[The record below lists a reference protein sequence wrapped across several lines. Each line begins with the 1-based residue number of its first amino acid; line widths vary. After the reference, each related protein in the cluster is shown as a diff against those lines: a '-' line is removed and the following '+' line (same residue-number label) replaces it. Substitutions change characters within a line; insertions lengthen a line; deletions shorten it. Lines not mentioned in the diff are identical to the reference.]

1 MKKQIWFEEVGLC
14 YAKNFDEVES
24 ARSQFEHERETIL
37 DHLGAILRADLP
49 AARLKAIADPIRED
63 GWDNWWLSGAFFK
76 FRRDSGKTEY
86 QSGICFGIGYDH
98 CFEGEGGGRFG
109 FGTYVNFRLRPN
121 RYRDLKPKIVELA
134 RELKLVF
141 DHDTEADQLY
151 LRSAWFLANEESF
164 MLGVFEREVS
174 RLPDLFAKIDEPL
187 AEAYAKLK
195 AE

>member
-1 MKKQIWFEEVGLC
+1 MKKHIWFEEIGLC
-14 YAKNFDEVES
+14 YARNFDEVES
-24 ARSQFEHERETIL
+24 ARSQFEQERETIL
-37 DHLGAILRADLP
+37 DYLGEI
-49 AARLKAIADPIRED
+49 LKAVLSAASLKNIADPIRGD

-76 FRRDSGKTEY
+76 FRRDSGKMDY

-98 CFEGEGGGRFG
+98 CFEVEGGGRFG

-121 RYRDLKPKIVELA
+121 RYRDLKPKIAELA

-141 DHDTEADQLY
+141 DHDTDADQLY
-151 LRSAWFLANEESF
+151 LRSAWFLPNEEDF
-164 MLGVFEREVS
+164 TLDIFEREVS
-174 RLPDLFAKIDEPL
+174 QLPDLFAKIDESL